1 MSSSF
6 GASHSTSFAA
16 ASEAGGGML
25 ADAAKL
31 GGKVLTVDDEG
42 VDFETQSLER
52 VWKVYSGQLQ
62 GSVPPT
68 DLVEKTVRVTCL
80 VTVGVSGFFW
90 LWAFSNLIS
99 KGDPDIGFIAFALP
113 LACNVWGWQSTR
125 DTFSAEEVLHYATRY
140 KYAPLAHLAVAV
152 AFAIGFLAVKEAG
165 FRFYCV
171 VVGAAWAW
179 TAFCVRNLSDRWYWI
194 VHERSNAFRPVSQAD
209 HHADFED
216 IHDEGEDL
224 NAEI

>member
-1 MSSSF
+1 MSSASF
-6 GASHSTSFAA
+6 SAQQAS
-16 ASEAGGGML
+16 GLL

-31 GGKVLTVDDEG
+31 GGNVVTVDDEG
-42 VDFETQSLER
+42 DVDFETQGLER

-62 GSVPPT
+62 GSEPPT

-80 VTVGVSGFFW
+80 VTVGVSGVFW
-90 LWAFSNLIS
+90 LWAFSNLVS
-99 KGDPDIGFIAFALP
+99 QGDPDIGFIAFALP

-125 DTFSAEEVLHYATRY
+125 DTFSADEVMHYATRY
-140 KYAPLAHLAVAV
+140 KYAPLGHLAVAV
-152 AFAIGFLAVKEAG
+152 AYALGFLAVKDGG

-171 VVGAAWAW
+171 VFGAAWAW
-179 TAFCVRNLSDRWYWI
+179 SAYCVRNLSERWYWI

-216 IHDEGEDL
+216 INDGGEDL
-224 NAEI
+224 SAEI